1 MYPPKLTRMIQGKD
15 ADMWLDNLKDLKKTK
30 GMTAKQIADKANLP
44 ERTVA
49 RIFSGDTPNPYIDTL
64 HRIVKALGGS
74 LDGILADTK
83 AVVGGETLAA
93 LQEDIGVVEAER
105 DLIIAEKA
113 LLTDK
118 VTSLTAEVE
127 LLKMQ
132 LKHKEELLALHNY
145 YNKLLPKE

>member
-1 MYPPKLTRMIQGKD
+1 
-15 ADMWLDNLKDLKKTK
+15 MWLDNLKDLKNTK
-30 GMTAKQIADKANLP
+30 VMTTKQIADKANLP

-83 AVVGGETLAA
+83 AVVGGETLAT

-118 VTSLTAEVE
+118 VTALTAEVE
-127 LLKMQ
+127 LLRMQ

>member
-1 MYPPKLTRMIQGKD
+1 
-15 ADMWLDNLKDLKKTK
+15 MWLDNLKDLKKTK
-30 GMTAKQIADKANLP
+30 GMTAKQIADKSNLP

-83 AVVGGETLAA
+83 AVVGGETLAT

-118 VTSLTAEVE
+118 VTALTAEVE
-127 LLKMQ
+127 LLRMQ